1 MKQLTHLK
9 LNIMKNLVQ
18 LPTTNFKIGDR
29 VKYKNLQKFTYTVTG
44 FEGDYLIT
52 KSGKCNNIMMKKSN
66 AVLK

>member
-1 MKQLTHLK
+1 MKTSTK
-9 LNIMKNLVQ
+9 NSAEKNLVQ

-44 FEGDYLIT
+44 FEGEYLIT

-66 AVLK
+66 AVKI